1 MDKLAVFVEGQTE
14 QIFTARLIEK
24 IAGEKNV
31 CIVKHEV
38 RGGQNPNYRILEA
51 LAAPE
56 GRKYFVLIVDC
67 VGDNRV
73 KSKITD
79 NYQSLVSNGYQ
90 AIIGIRDVYPDVAY
104 HDIAKLRRGFDYKV
118 KTKPIQVVFILGVM
132 EIETWFITEHTHFQK
147 MDARLTMARIR
158 GALGFDPSVDDI
170 QLRPKPSDDLH
181 SIYQLAGMAYTKSK
195 ARVQRTVDKL
205 DYERI
210 YLELGDKL
218 PDLLNFVNA
227 IDNFLS

>member
-1 MDKLAVFVEGQTE
+1 MYRETRGT
-14 QIFTARLIEK
+14 
-24 IAGEKNV
+24 
-31 CIVKHEV
+31 
-38 RGGQNPNYRILEA
+38 GGQNPNYRILEA

-104 HDIAKLRRGFDYKV
+104 HDIAKLRRGLDYKV

-170 QLRPKPSDDLH
+170 QLRPNRRMICTAFINL
-181 SIYQLAGMAYTKSK
+181 LVWRT
-195 ARVQRTVDKL
+195 QRAKQGYREPWT
-205 DYERI
+205 
-210 YLELGDKL
+210 
-218 PDLLNFVNA
+218 
-227 IDNFLS
+227 S